1 MHAIHKFDNIIC
13 QIAVHLYVDNF
24 LDYVMVSYVNC
35 VVDDKKHLTRGE
47 EETII
52 LSGMLVKI
60 IEESMHIFWNFVRT
74 DERNANLKGL
84 QETQVDHKDLELLLD
99 IRKDL
104 QKVLHTFLQINF
116 D

>member
-1 MHAIHKFDNIIC
+1 M
-13 QIAVHLYVDNF
+13 
-24 LDYVMVSYVNC
+24 
-35 VVDDKKHLTRGE
+35 
-47 EETII
+47 
-52 LSGMLVKI
+52 SGMLVKI